1 MNHLVDNNGL
11 RSGCQQRESRHT
23 TGFTLLEVLIAAS
36 ILSIVAVILH
46 GSFSTVLNSVERVRN
61 EQELLRIADSLVSHF
76 EKNISGAYLPPRSV
90 ARQDASFVGY
100 NQDVGGRAVDGL
112 TFVTTAPRMA
122 GGALPG
128 DTKQVTYALEEV
140 DTDIYLF
147 TVYEQ
152 PRLLLARSGLDQGAA
167 SPAASW
173 SVPMASLDFKYSDG
187 AQLYDLWNSAEMGR
201 LPNAVYIEAR
211 FVTEE
216 VAELMKAKGMGKP
229 PVLAMVVSI
238 PLGLSAHGEDE

>member
-1 MNHLVDNNGL
+1 MNPTDNGV
-11 RSGCQQRESRHT
+11 RPRTRWSHT
-23 TGFTLLEVLIAAS
+23 VGFTLIEVLIAAS
-36 ILSIVAVILH
+36 ILSIVAVILY

-61 EQELLRIADSLVSHF
+61 EQELLRIADSLVTHF

-90 ARQDASFVGY
+90 APQDASSFVGY
-100 NQDVGGRAVDGL
+100 DQDIGGRAADTL
-112 TFVTTAPRMA
+112 TFVTTAARMA

-147 TVYEQ
+147 TVYER
-152 PRLLLARSGLDQGAA
+152 PRLLLARSGLQQSTD

-201 LPNAVYIEAR
+201 LPSAVYIEAR

-216 VAELMKAKGMGKP
+216 IAELMKARGMGKP
-229 PVLAMVVSI
+229 PVLGMVVSI